1 MLVLVS
7 VGVIIYRSRS
17 SEQTA
22 KRTGVAVSAAAVLSL
37 LTGAALFVL
46 LSVTSVLPPA
56 EGEIDPELVFAGIFS
71 ALKTAIVSLVLQS
84 LELLAPGLALAWVGR
99 GEPVRPPVP
108 SDVPDDD
115 EADSEKPVDG
125 SSTRA
130 MSVREQSL
138 LCDIVSPVTRT
149 HCGRGPYTSGCGSG

>member
-46 LSVTSVLPPA
+46 LSVTSAPPPA

-71 ALKTAIVSLVLQS
+71 AHKTAIVSLVLQS
-84 LELLAPGLALAWVGR
+84 LGLLALGLALARAGR
-99 GEPVRPPVP
+99 GEPVRPPV
-108 SDVPDDD
+108 
-115 EADSEKPVDG
+115 
-125 SSTRA
+125 
-130 MSVREQSL
+130 L
-138 LCDIVSPVTRT
+138 
-149 HCGRGPYTSGCGSG
+149 